1 MAGKAGWQIRPQ
13 PDTLLRHGRAGQP
26 ALTWP
31 GIAQRHVPVQAVR
44 AEPLAG
50 PPGARDRGRVSNI
63 TLDSLIA
70 LHGLGD
76 FRRDN
81 APVNFS

>member
-1 MAGKAGWQIRPQ
+1 
-13 PDTLLRHGRAGQP
+13 
-26 ALTWP
+26 
-31 GIAQRHVPVQAVR
+31 VR